1 MGRVKE
7 KKLIITFSSATQ
19 AMAMEEICQSQE
31 KPGRMIPVPT
41 SISAGC
47 GLAWCAPLETEECL
61 RRVMEENGLRYEKV
75 CICDI

>member
-7 KKLIITFSSATQ
+7 KKLIITFHTTTQ
-19 AMAMEEICQSQE
+19 AMAMEEVCKGMG

-47 GLAWCAPLETEECL
+47 GLAWCASLEVEEEL
-61 RRVMEENGLRYEKV
+61 RSVMEENGLKFEAIHIRE
-75 CICDI
+75 I